1 MTQYVDPVHLRQVL
15 TQYYSEGEL
24 RTMCFDMGID
34 YESVGGR
41 GKAEKVVELVAYAQR
56 YGRLD
61 QFAAYVRQTRDFIQL
76 RMTDTLPEL
85 PQAIPG
91 SVGSGTTIYLQG
103 DLVQGDKM
111 DGDKVKGD
119 KIAVGDISGSSGVAI
134 GQGSQATGG
143 DVHTGDRIDMS
154 GDFRG
159 ANVNV
164 KSTLT
169 HVTQTVGALPQ
180 ADDAAKAELQ
190 RLLAELEEA
199 LKQVPADKA
208 QEKQTVE
215 QMTEMLVNA
224 AEQTNKP
231 MMQISAEGLKKAA
244 ENLAAVVPNVVKIA
258 GAIVAGI
265 LGLG

>member
-61 QFAAYVRQTRDFIQL
+61 QFAAYVRQTREFIQL

-111 DGDKVKGD
+111 
-119 KIAVGDISGSSGVAI
+119 
-134 GQGSQATGG
+134 
-143 DVHTGDRIDMS
+143 TGDRIDMS

-169 HVTQTVGALPQ
+169 NVTQTVGALPQ
-180 ADDAAKAELQ
+180 ADDATKAELQ